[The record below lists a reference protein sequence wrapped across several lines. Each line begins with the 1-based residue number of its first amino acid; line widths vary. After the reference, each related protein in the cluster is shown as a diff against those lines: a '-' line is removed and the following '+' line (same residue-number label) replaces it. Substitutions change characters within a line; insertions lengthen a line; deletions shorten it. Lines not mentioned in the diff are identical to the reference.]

1 MMSGQ
6 PQPSED
12 GTMNF
17 RYPYTRS
24 YRDRHGKL
32 RIEYRRDGKT
42 KPLRGTPGTAE
53 FQAAY
58 DAAASEIAEKQS
70 AVTSPTAPAAEGTW
84 RWLCIHYFRSLE
96 FQQLDPDTQR
106 ARRRILESTCLEP
119 WTQGS
124 SKAFGSAPLMAMTS
138 QALMVLRDRKAAKPE
153 AARGRLKAM
162 SRVFDW
168 AMEAHVQGVT
178 RNPAR
183 DVKYPKARAGGF
195 HSWSPEEVARFEATH
210 QVGTKARLAFALL
223 MFTGQRKSD
232 IVVFGPQHV
241 SDGVLRFTQQKNAAR
256 NPVTLALPVLPALQ
270 AIIDATPTGPSTFLV
285 TEHGKPFSRAGFGAR
300 MRKWCDQAG
309 LPECTSHGLRK
320 AGAVILAEAGAT
332 DLQLMSVFGWRDI
345 RQAQRYTKAARQK
358 LLAADAMP
366 LILARKVTK

>member
-1 MMSGQ
+1 MVR
-6 PQPSED
+6 PSRCAVHQ
-12 GTMNF
+12 GRRSF
-17 RYPYTRS
+17 R
-24 YRDRHGKL
+24 
-32 RIEYRRDGKT
+32 
-42 KPLRGTPGTAE
+42 PLTT
-53 FQAAY
+53 
-58 DAAASEIAEKQS
+58 AAASEIAEKQS

-124 SKAFGSAPLMAMTS
+124 SKAFGSAPLTAMTS

-256 NPVTLALPVLPALQ
+256 NPVTLALSRRCRLLSMRRLQ
-270 AIIDATPTGPSTFLV
+270 V
-285 TEHGKPFSRAGFGAR
+285 
-300 MRKWCDQAG
+300 
-309 LPECTSHGLRK
+309 
-320 AGAVILAEAGAT
+320 
-332 DLQLMSVFGWRDI
+332 
-345 RQAQRYTKAARQK
+345 RQRT
-358 LLAADAMP
+358 L
-366 LILARKVTK
+366 